1 MFNIPEK
8 YKVDKEFAIKT
19 FIPKEIKPANKKKL
33 KQSLKKIVLEYQITG
48 EDIPSIINDEYN
60 CQVIAFFSIELE
72 DIKKASFVANML
84 QEMMKPLTV
93 IRLFDKTH
101 EVYSFAI
108 KRLNKQDKQEIVLEE
123 TLLTPK
129 ISKMIFDKTKVI
141 LNEQLDYETVINKA
155 DKLSY
160 YKELFIKCY
169 ISININTVSFAKEI
183 FDSKI
188 WYNSDRAMEVYKSFK
203 RINYL
208 KSELNRSTS
217 NTEKTKLISEQKQI
231 IDNIKS
237 IITEG

>member
-1 MFNIPEK
+1 M
-8 YKVDKEFAIKT
+8 DKEFAIKT
-19 FIPKEIKPANKKKL
+19 FIPKEIKPADKKKL
-33 KQSLKKIVLEYQITG
+33 KQSLRKIVLEYQIIG

-60 CQVIAFFSIELE
+60 CQVITFFSIELE
-72 DIKKASFVANML
+72 DIKKASYVANML
-84 QEMMKPLTV
+84 QEMIKPLTV
-93 IRLFDKTH
+93 IRFFDKAN

-108 KRLNKQDKQEIVLEE
+108 KRLNKQDEQEIVIEE

-141 LNEQLDYETVINKA
+141 LKELLDYETIINKT

-160 YKELFIKCY
+160 YKELFIKSY
-169 ISININTVSFAKEI
+169 ITINMNTVSFSKDI
-183 FDSKI
+183 LNSKI
-188 WYNSDRAMEVYKSFK
+188 WYNIDRAMEVYTNLK

-217 NTEKTKLISEQKQI
+217 NIEKTKIISEQKQI
-231 IDNIKS
+231 IDNIKT